1 MADLR
6 SPALAAALCALLAGA
21 VPPLLA
27 GCGPGSPGGPSI
39 NNRMNQEPAP
49 EEPAIQ
55 SNDILAR
62 DAVTNRSKV
71 QHILV
76 SWASLRGEEEG
87 AGGRSRAE
95 ADALAEKLL
104 ARVRAG
110 EPMEPLM
117 AEFSEDPGSADTGE
131 AYEVTPDA
139 GLVFEFKRLGL
150 RLEVGE
156 AGLVMSKFGWHVMKR
171 VE

>member
-1 MADLR
+1 MADAR
-6 SPALAAALCALLAGA
+6 PPALAALAALLAGA
-21 VPPLLA
+21 LSLPLA
-27 GCGPGSPGGPSI
+27 GCGPGSPGGPSM
-39 NNRMNQEPAP
+39 NNRMNREPAP
-49 EEPAIQ
+49 EEPALQ

-76 SWASLRGEEEG
+76 SWASLRGEAEG
-87 AGGRSRAE
+87 PGGRTRAD
-95 ADALAEKLL
+95 ADALAAQLL
-104 ARVRAG
+104 ERVRAG

-117 AEFSEDPGSADTGE
+117 AEYSEDPGSADTGE

-139 GLVFEFKRLGL
+139 QLVFEFKRMGL
-150 RLEVGE
+150 RLRVGE